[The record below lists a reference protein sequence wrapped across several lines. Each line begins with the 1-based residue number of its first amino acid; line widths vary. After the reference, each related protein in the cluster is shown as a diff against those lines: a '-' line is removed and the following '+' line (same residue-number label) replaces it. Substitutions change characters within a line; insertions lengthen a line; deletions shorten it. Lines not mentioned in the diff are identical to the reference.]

1 MGKKQVIRSTASG
14 SYMGVGKKKGKA
26 VKRLSRREQSGMD
39 LLVSR
44 RRKGAHARKQA
55 RR

>member
-1 MGKKQVIRSTASG
+1 VAKKKVIRQTKSG

-26 VKRLSRREQSGMD
+26 VKRLSRREARGMD

-44 RRKGAHARKQA
+44 RRSSAHKRRKT
-55 RR
+55 R